1 VGGDSRRRASH
12 HSSNVG
18 VTDDL
23 ETLRS
28 VPDARD
34 GLRPVDRRVLW
45 VMNEI
50 GLLPDAPYRRSA
62 TIIGEVRQR
71 FPGQGWRSAYNA
83 LVRMVQ
89 DFALR
94 YPLIDGQGNF
104 GSLDG
109 DPAADANYTEAR
121 LTPLGAAMF
130 ADGRTSVDAGDEMT
144 GPNVFPSNVP
154 NLLINGASTNE
165 TSIPPHNLG
174 EVVSAL
180 VHLIDHPDA
189 MAGDLQA
196 HIKGPDFPTGGCI
209 QGLTGIRNYQETGRG
224 EITVRAHTEIE
235 TSEGATQII
244 VSDVPYRM
252 NVASMIE
259 RIADEVRARRIDGIA
274 DLRNESGRDDL
285 RIAIGLK
292 PGVNPDPL
300 LRQLSA
306 RTPMQSTFA
315 VALTALV
322 PDPRTGELV
331 ARTMSLKE
339 LLERY
344 IAHRDAAIARRTSGA
359 SRHERMRMLKG
370 ELLSIGTKFGDKRRT
385 EITDFHP

>member
-1 VGGDSRRRASH
+1 LQLCVI
-12 HSSNVG
+12 
-18 VTDDL
+18 DDT
-23 ETLRS
+23 ETFRN

-34 GLRPVDRRVLW
+34 GLRPVDRRILL
-45 VMNEI
+45 VMNER
-50 GLLPDAPYRRSA
+50 GQLPDAPYRRSA

-83 LVRMVQ
+83 LVRMAQ

-94 YPLIDGQGNF
+94 YPLIDGYGNF
-104 GSLDG
+104 GSVDG

-121 LTPLGAAMF
+121 LTRYGAAMV
-130 ADGRTSVDAGDEMT
+130 ADGQTSVGEGNETT
-144 GPNVFPSNVP
+144 GPNVLLSTVP
-154 NLLINGASTNE
+154 NLLVNGAYTNA
-165 TSIPPHNLG
+165 TNIPPHNLR

-180 VHLIDHPDA
+180 THLIDHPDA
-189 MAGDLQA
+189 TLGDLQA
-196 HIKGPDFPTGGCI
+196 HIKGPDFPTGACI
-209 QGLTGIRNYQETGRG
+209 QGLSGIQDYHETGRG

-235 TSEGATQII
+235 TSDDVARII
-244 VSDVPYRM
+244 VTDVPYRV

-259 RIADEVRARRIDGIA
+259 RIAEEVRARRIEGIA
-274 DLRNESGRDDL
+274 DLRNESDREGL
-285 RIAIGLK
+285 RIVIGLK
-292 PGVNPDPL
+292 PGVNPDAL
-300 LRQLSA
+300 LRQLYA

-344 IAHRDAAIARRTSGA
+344 IAHRDEAIARRTHGV
-359 SRHERMRMLKG
+359 SRHERMQILNE
-370 ELLSIGTKFGDKRRT
+370 ELRRIAATLGDKRRT
-385 EITDFHP
+385 EITRARPE